1 MSNKRLKVLII
12 DDDEPTRGMYAEV
25 FKEADFEVREAKDGV
40 EGMDIA
46 TKELP
51 DVIFTGII
59 MPRMDGFALMEALK
73 KNVATCKIPVVISS
87 HMGREED
94 QQKANVLGAR
104 DFIIRD
110 ATPPNQVVKRISALF
125 IGGGEYRFDF
135 NSYGLDA
142 PKLARELGLN
152 SNYQCL
158 ECGEKMVLRLK
169 LTDPK
174 ERKFEASF
182 ICPHCG
188 WETR

>member
-1 MSNKRLKVLII
+1 MSNKKLKILIV
-12 DDDEPTRGMYAEV
+12 DDDNSSREMYAEI
-25 FKEADFEVREAKDGV
+25 FKKADFEVREAKDGV

-73 KNVATCKIPVVISS
+73 KNVATCKIPVVIFS

-94 QQKANVLGAR
+94 RQKANVLGAK
-104 DFIIRD
+104 DFIVRD
-110 ATPPNQVVKRISALF
+110 ITPPNQVVKRINDLF
-125 IGGGEYRFDF
+125 LGGGDYRLDF

-142 PKLARELGLN
+142 PKLALELGLN
-152 SNYQCL
+152 SNFQCL

-174 ERKFEASF
+174 ERKLEASF

-188 WETR
+188 WEAR